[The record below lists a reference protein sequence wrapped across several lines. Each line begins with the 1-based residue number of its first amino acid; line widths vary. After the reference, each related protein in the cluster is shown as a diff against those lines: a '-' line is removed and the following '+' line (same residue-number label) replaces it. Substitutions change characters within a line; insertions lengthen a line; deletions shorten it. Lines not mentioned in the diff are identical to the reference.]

1 MASIGAKV
9 EAAKAKKQ
17 HVFQGERVQA
27 FSDAVFAIVATF
39 AVRYYVIYSKRLP
52 DHWAST
58 VLNEVTPLLRN
69 TFPVPLETYNWVNFP
84 PKT

>member
-9 EAAKAKKQ
+9 EAAKAEKQ

-39 AVRYYVIYSKRLP
+39 AVRY
-52 DHWAST
+52 
-58 VLNEVTPLLRN
+58 
-69 TFPVPLETYNWVNFP
+69 
-84 PKT
+84 